1 MRVETTSGIII
12 RADRAAVSAPT
23 PRTNIGL
30 QQQNGPFG
38 TLWQA
43 LDYAARG
50 RTGMNFY
57 NSRGLLEHAMPYG
70 ELRERALRTAHQL
83 IAAGFRRGDRV
94 AVVAETS
101 PSFMEVFF
109 GCQYAG
115 LVPCP
120 VPYSMSVGGKDTYVE
135 RIAGMFRS
143 AKVSAAITSPEFV
156 GYLTEAAGPCGSVRV
171 RHPCELNELP
181 GAGQRHRAL
190 PGATRRPI
198 SNIPPARPRR
208 PRAC

>member
-43 LDYAARG
+43 LDYAARS

-70 ELRERALRTAHQL
+70 ELRERRCA
-83 IAAGFRRGDRV
+83 
-94 AVVAETS
+94 
-101 PSFMEVFF
+101 P
-109 GCQYAG
+109 
-115 LVPCP
+115 
-120 VPYSMSVGGKDTYVE
+120 
-135 RIAGMFRS
+135 
-143 AKVSAAITSPEFV
+143 
-156 GYLTEAAGPCGSVRV
+156 
-171 RHPCELNELP
+171 
-181 GAGQRHRAL
+181 
-190 PGATRRPI
+190 PI
-198 SNIPPARPRR
+198 S
-208 PRAC
+208 

>member
-12 RADRAAVSAPT
+12 RADRAAFSAPT

-115 LVPCP
+115 LDRVRTPAC
-120 VPYSMSVGGKDTYVE
+120 
-135 RIAGMFRS
+135 RS
-143 AKVSAAITSPEFV
+143 ARTPMSSVSPACSATPGVGAITSP
-156 GYLTEAAGPCGSVRV
+156 GLSA
-171 RHPCELNELP
+171 
-181 GAGQRHRAL
+181 
-190 PGATRRPI
+190 I
-198 SNIPPARPRR
+198 
-208 PRAC
+208 